1 MALNVL
7 SKSAREVLTEGWKF
21 NTRYGFELTPDA
33 QYVWTD
39 HAGKE
44 TTLNVFK
51 PPVGFLSW
59 ELTVCPENGDL
70 DMIVAPSVGYRE
82 LGQPV
87 QVLFDRTYNRDGAD
101 AQRYTGVYI
110 DGIVAVPFEEMPESA
125 RRYISV
131 KAARQ
136 FSAQTVGA
144 PELVTF
150 NERDE
155 IAALRILKREQ
166 GNKTNPNML
175 TNSVSAWGW
184 FGGRPYWSSGSQRRV
199 YRGGN

>member
-1 MALNVL
+1 MAAFDTSVPTTELEAVNTMLIAIGQQPLPVGTNLTTETNATVVMALNVL

-21 NTRYGFELTPDA
+21 NSRYGFELTPDA

-136 FSAQTVGA
+136 FSAQT
-144 PELVTF
+144 
-150 NERDE
+150 
-155 IAALRILKREQ
+155 
-166 GNKTNPNML
+166 
-175 TNSVSAWGW
+175 
-184 FGGRPYWSSGSQRRV
+184 
-199 YRGGN
+199 